1 MYFNQETI
9 YSERIKV
16 NSELM
21 NNDDKQEKF
30 NYSPFIIK
38 KSNSS
43 FIQDTIQTKQ
53 SSNSTSP
60 FKMYTPSPGFK
71 EKLSDRFIPC
81 KGTNLFTKFEMATS
95 FHPKDETFNETI
107 DGFSLYNSSGNN
119 SSLPNSSPIPNDNLL
134 GTGVRNIP
142 HSNNQDNNNSVN
154 FSRNKNYINLLQ
166 ESFLIDE
173 TITSLSNLQLNSASE
188 NKPIKSK
195 IFRFKSEKKQTK
207 SKFLNFELNEMINFT
222 YEPSNFYERKISKTP
237 FKLLE
242 APNLL
247 DDFYL
252 NLVDWSSQNDL
263 SVGLLNS
270 VFIWSA
276 NKSKVS
282 KLCEYSNDNYVCSL
296 IWNNRGTHVAVGTG
310 EGYLDIWDG
319 KFK

>member
-1 MYFNQETI
+1 
-9 YSERIKV
+9 
-16 NSELM
+16 
-21 NNDDKQEKF
+21 
-30 NYSPFIIK
+30 
-38 KSNSS
+38 
-43 FIQDTIQTKQ
+43 
-53 SSNSTSP
+53 
-60 FKMYTPSPGFK
+60 MYTPSPGFK

-95 FHPKDETFNETI
+95 FHPKDETLAETI

-119 SSLPNSSPIPNDNLL
+119 SSLPNSSPIPNDNPL
-134 GTGVRNIP
+134 RNGMSNFP
-142 HSNNQDNNNSVN
+142 LSNNQDNNYSVN
-154 FSRNKNYINLLQ
+154 FSANKNYINLLQ

-173 TITSLSNLQLNSASE
+173 TVTSLSNLQLNSSSE

-222 YEPSNFYERKISKTP
+222 LEPSNFHERKISKTP

-242 APNLL
+242 APDLL

-282 KLCEYSNDNYVCSL
+282 KLCEYSVDNNVCSV

-319 KFK
+319 KLK